1 VSAFWEVPGGFTNTG
16 LALLPD
22 GNFAIGNFDASTV
35 VIADNFGDLQSTI
48 TLASAP
54 ATSVQGVAWDST
66 RQCLWVCHS
75 HATAGTVRRYDLS
88 GTLLQTI
95 TPGVGT
101 AGPNGCAYD
110 AANDRVLTLWDD
122 AKIRGY
128 PAAGGTIAELITCAA
143 SLGSG
148 SGTGPD
154 GLLLDLD
161 APASFVWVS
170 VDFPAQ
176 KIAKLNRATGAI
188 VSSFACALNAE
199 GIAFLDGHI
208 YMCSDQLYH
217 AALPNG
223 NRVYRYTTAG
233 LPVALHTRD
242 LSSCEVYS

>member
-1 VSAFWEVPGGFTNTG
+1 MSSFWEVPGGFTNTG

-35 VIADNFGDLQSTI
+35 VIADKFGNMQSTI
-48 TLASAP
+48 TLASSP
-54 ATSVQGVAWDST
+54 TTSVQGVAWDST
-66 RQCLWVCHS
+66 RQCLWVSHS
-75 HATAGTVRRYDLS
+75 HATAGTVRRYDIS

-110 AANDRVLTLWDD
+110 AVNDRVLTLWDD

-128 PAAGGTIAELITCAA
+128 PAAGGTIAELITCDA

-148 SGTGPD
+148 SGSGPD
-154 GLLLDLD
+154 GLILDPD
-161 APASFVWVS
+161 SPTSFVWVA
-170 VDFPAQ
+170 VDLPSQ
-176 KIAKLNRATGAI
+176 KIAKLSRSTGLIA
-188 VSSFACALNAE
+188 SSFTCARQAE
-199 GIAFLDGHI
+199 SIAFLDGNI

-217 AALPNG
+217 DALPNG
-223 NRVYRYTTAG
+223 NRVYRYTPAG
-233 LPVALHTRD
+233 LPIALHTRE